1 MSEILAEHAD
11 FMFESIQKNVSGLSM
26 EELNWR
32 PVKESNTIHNI
43 LNHTVRIAYIL
54 IPQVV
59 EDSVNPEGW
68 DDEYEET
75 LHGYDALLEDLG
87 KARQLVVEGIK
98 GMSKGELE
106 GEIKLWGRDLI
117 KKNLIFHLLRETVH
131 HNGQIAMLKG
141 MYKRT
146 FG

>member
-1 MSEILAEHAD
+1 MSEILAEHSD
-11 FMFESIQKNVSGLSM
+11 FMFDAIQKNVSGLST

-54 IPQVV
+54 IPQVI
-59 EDSVNPEGW
+59 EDKVNPEGW
-68 DDEYEET
+68 DDDYEDS
-75 LHGYDALLEDLG
+75 LHNYEVLLEDLG
-87 KARQLVVEGIK
+87 KARRLVVEGIK
-98 GMSKGELE
+98 GMSKEELDE
-106 GEIKLWGRDLI
+106 EVRLWGRDLI

-146 FG
+146 MG